1 MPKLRLSKIAEES
14 KVEFD
19 KALEIAQQEL
29 PKGSLTGKGRNTWV
43 AQEAQ
48 EDLIELLEV
57 PELHTK
63 KYRGG
68 VVRLAPNPSYV
79 YAYINDLKKT
89 IPCIVPRRFQKQML
103 GKKIDIEQIQDEKG
117 SSFRY
122 VKHKIYAK

>member
-1 MPKLRLSKIAEES
+1 MPKLRLTKIAKES
-14 KVEFD
+14 EVEFD

-48 EDLIELLEV
+48 EVLIELLEV

-103 GKKIDIEQIQDEKG
+103 GKKIDIEQIQDKKG
-117 SSFRY
+117 STFRY